1 MSGRIRLLVSD
12 VDGTIVRS
20 DKTLAPSTL
29 AAAARLREAGVALA
43 LVSARPPRGMRWI
56 AEALGLAT
64 PLAGFNGG
72 MLTEADGTLIEN
84 LPIPRDVVRQALD
97 LFARAGVQPWL
108 FSALDW
114 LVLDPAGDYVAHER
128 YTIRFD
134 ERVVSRFGPYLDRA
148 DKLVGVSAD
157 FDHLARVEAELQT
170 LVGDRA
176 SVHRSQPYYLD
187 VTHPG
192 ANKGAAV
199 RRLADLLGVPLSGVA
214 VIGDMANDVPMFAV
228 AGVSIAMGNAAPAV
242 RSAAGHVT
250 GANDRDGWAQ
260 AVGEIVLRAE

>member
-12 VDGTIVRS
+12 VDGTIVLP

-29 AAAARLREAGVALA
+29 AAVARLREAGVALA

-56 AEALGLAT
+56 AESLGLAT
-64 PLAGFNGG
+64 PMAGFNGG

-84 LPIPRDVVRQALD
+84 LPMPEGVVRQALD
-97 LFARAGVQPWL
+97 VFGRAGVQPWL

-128 YTIRFD
+128 YAIRFD
-134 ERVVSRFGPYLDRA
+134 ERVVSGFGPYLARA

-157 FDHLARVEAELQT
+157 FGHLARVEAELQT
-170 LVGDRA
+170 LVGERA

-187 VTHPG
+187 VTHPD
-192 ANKGAAV
+192 ANKGTAV
-199 RRLADLLGVPLSGVA
+199 RRLAALLGVPLSEVA
-214 VIGDMANDVPMFAV
+214 VIGDMENDVPMFAV
-228 AGVSIAMGNAAPAV
+228 SGLSIAMGDASPEV

-250 GANDRDGWAQ
+250 AANDRDGWAR
-260 AVGEIVLRAE
+260 AVDEIVLRAG

>member
-20 DKTLAPSTL
+20 DKTLAPGTL

-84 LPIPRDVVRQALD
+84 LPIPPDVVRQALD
-97 LFARAGVQPWL
+97 LFARAGAQPWL

-128 YTIRFD
+128 HTIRFD
-134 ERVVSRFGPYLDRA
+134 ERVVSSFGPYLDRA

-157 FDHLARVEAELQT
+157 FDHLARVEAELRT

-199 RRLADLLGVPLSGVA
+199 RRLADLLGVPTSGVA
-214 VIGDMANDVPMFAV
+214 VIGDMENDVPMFAV

-250 GANDRDGWAQ
+250 GTNDRDGWAQ
-260 AVGEIVLRAE
+260 AVDDIVLRAE